1 MIYKWITKAL
11 QEISIV
17 FLSTIVKLKSEQL
30 NCTHFH
36 TANDYNN
43 VSLKKLLYKM
53 LIRSNVIIALLWL
66 SSVGLAWGQV
76 GSTLAEEYYKAGE
89 FEKAANEYA
98 KLLKTDVNWTKLSRY
113 VYSLQK
119 SNKTEEAIKYLRKQQ
134 RTDEP
139 NRAYYE
145 LLTGQ
150 LASQQGD
157 TTQAKVQYTAALQA
171 SKSSVPKL
179 ERIAAAFNEAGEAR
193 WAIRALESAREVGK
207 EPTAYSEDLMAL
219 YRATG
224 QTEKSIDE
232 IITTSKQSD
241 KKETVLAAL
250 QGYINTKDEP
260 LVEKA
265 LYSKIQQEPNELA
278 YNELLI
284 WYFVQKQKFSR
295 ALLQEKA
302 TDKRLKLN
310 GSRVYDLGMLAM
322 NNKEYKT
329 AAEAFEY
336 VTSTYPQGQLY
347 PFARRLVINAREE
360 QVKNTYPVDK
370 AEIRKL
376 ISDYQRMLQEIGT
389 NGKTLEALRS
399 TANLYGNYLDS
410 KDTALTVLDQA
421 IELGKAD
428 KNFVDRCKLD
438 KGDIYLLKGEPWE
451 STLLYSQVE
460 KSQKEELLGYEAK
473 LKNAKLQY
481 FKGSFVA
488 AKDILDVL
496 KLATSR
502 EIANDAEQLSLLIV
516 DNTGMDSTEAA
527 MRWYADTELLL
538 FQNKTDEAVD
548 NLNQMLKKYADH
560 SIVDEVLWLRANT
573 YLKQGK
579 TAEALEDLKKI
590 VASYPNDILGDDA
603 MFTQGKIYEERLKD
617 KQAAMDAYQK
627 VLTQYPGSIFGAEA
641 RKRFRALRGDTVN

>member
-1 MIYKWITKAL
+1 
-11 QEISIV
+11 
-17 FLSTIVKLKSEQL
+17 
-30 NCTHFH
+30 
-36 TANDYNN
+36 
-43 VSLKKLLYKM
+43 M
-53 LIRSNVIIALLWL
+53 LIRSNVVFVLVLMLSTGIAQ
-66 SSVGLAWGQV
+66 GQSGNSAA
-76 GSTLAEEYYKAGE
+76 GSTLAEEYYKVGE
-89 FEKAANEYA
+89 FEKAANEYG
-98 KLLKTDVNWTKLSRY
+98 KLLKVDVTWTRLSRY
-113 VYSLQK
+113 VTSLQK
-119 SNKTEEAIKYLRKQQ
+119 SNKADEALKYLRKQQ
-134 RTDEP
+134 RSDQP

-150 LASQQGD
+150 LATQQGD
-157 TTQAKVQYTAALQA
+157 TTLAANQYAAALQ
-171 SKSSVPKL
+171 SSRSSVGQL
-179 ERIAAAFNEAGEAR
+179 EKIATAFSELGETR
-193 WAIRALESAREVGK
+193 WAIRSLETAREVSRDA
-207 EPTAYSEDLMAL
+207 TSYSEDLMGL

-224 QTEKSIDE
+224 QTEKAIDE
-232 IITTSKQSD
+232 IILTSKQPA

-250 QGYINTKDEP
+250 QGFINTKDEP
-260 LVEKA
+260 IVEKA
-265 LYSKIQQEPNELA
+265 LYAKIQQEPGELA

-284 WYFVQKQKFSR
+284 WYFVQKQKFGR

-310 GSRVYDLGMLAM
+310 GSRVYDLGMLAV

-329 AAEAFEY
+329 AADAFEY
-336 VTSTYPQGQLY
+336 VTTTYPQGQLY

-370 AEIRKL
+370 SEIRKL
-376 ISDYQRMLQEIGT
+376 IGDYQRMLQEIGT
-389 NGKTLEALRS
+389 NVKTLEALRS

-410 KDTALTVLDQA
+410 KDTALTVLDLA
-421 IELGKAD
+421 IDLGKAD
-428 KNFVDRCKLD
+428 RNFVDKCKLD

-473 LKNAKLQY
+473 LKNAKLHY
-481 FKGSFVA
+481 YKGSFTV

-527 MRWYADTELLL
+527 MRWYADVELLL

-548 NLNQMLKKYADH
+548 NLNQMWKKFADH
-560 SIVDEVLWLRANT
+560 SLADEVLWLRANT

-579 TAEALEDLKKI
+579 TTEALEDLKTIIAK
-590 VASYPNDILGDDA
+590 YPNDILGDDA
-603 MFTQGKIYEERLKD
+603 QFMQGKVYEDRLKD

-627 VLTQYPGSIFGAEA
+627 VLTNYPGSIHGAEA
-641 RKRFRALRGDTVN
+641 RKRFRALRGDTLN

>member
-1 MIYKWITKAL
+1 
-11 QEISIV
+11 
-17 FLSTIVKLKSEQL
+17 
-30 NCTHFH
+30 
-36 TANDYNN
+36 
-43 VSLKKLLYKM
+43 M
-53 LIRSNVIIALLWL
+53 LIRSNVIVGLLWL
-66 SSVGLAWGQV
+66 SSIGLVWGQA
-76 GSTLAEEYYKAGE
+76 GATLADEYYKTGE
-89 FEKAANEYA
+89 FEKAANEYG
-98 KLLKTDVNWTKLSRY
+98 KLLKTEVTWARLSRY
-113 VYSLQK
+113 IVSLQK
-119 SNKTEEAIKYLRKQQ
+119 SNKVDDAQKYLRKQQ
-134 RTDEP
+134 RSDEP

-150 LASQQGD
+150 LATQQGD
-157 TTQAKVQYTAALQA
+157 TTQAKTQYTAALQS
-171 SKSSVPKL
+171 SKSSTAKL
-179 ERIAAAFNEAGEAR
+179 EKIATAFTEAGETR
-193 WAIRALESAREVGK
+193 WAIRALEMARDVSK
-207 EPTAYSEDLMAL
+207 EPTAYSEELMGL

-224 QTEKSIDE
+224 QTEKAIDE

-250 QGYINTKDEP
+250 QGFINTKDEP

-265 LYSKIQQEPNELA
+265 LYAKIQQEPNELA

-329 AAEAFEY
+329 AAESFEY

-370 AEIRKL
+370 VEIRKL
-376 ISDYQRMLQEIGT
+376 IGDYERMLQEIGT
-389 NGKTLEALRS
+389 NTKTLEALRS
-399 TANLYGNYLDS
+399 TANLYGNYLDQ
-410 KDTALTVLDQA
+410 KDTALTVLDLA
-421 IELGKAD
+421 IDLGKTD

-481 FKGSFVA
+481 YKGSFA
-488 AKDILDVL
+488 LAKDILDVL

-527 MRWYADTELLL
+527 MRWYADVDLLL
-538 FQNKTDEAVD
+538 FQNKTDEAIE
-548 NLNQMLKKYADH
+548 NLNQMLKKYPDH
-560 SIVDEVLWLRANT
+560 TIVDEVLWLRANT

-579 TAEALEDLKKI
+579 NAEALEDLKKI
-590 VASYPNDILGDDA
+590 VTAYPNDILGDDA

-627 VLTQYPGSIFGAEA
+627 VLTQYPGSIYGAEA

>member
-1 MIYKWITKAL
+1 MAWT
-11 QEISIV
+11 Q
-17 FLSTIVKLKSEQL
+17 SE
-30 NCTHFH
+30 
-36 TANDYNN
+36 A
-43 VSLKKLLYKM
+43 
-53 LIRSNVIIALLWL
+53 
-66 SSVGLAWGQV
+66 
-76 GSTLAEEYYKAGE
+76 TLAEEYYKAGE

-98 KLLKTDVNWTKLSRY
+98 KLLKTEVTWPRLSKY
-113 VYSLQK
+113 VISLQK
-119 SNKTEEAIKYLRKQQ
+119 VDKDEDALKYLRKQQ
-134 RTDEP
+134 RSDEQ
-139 NRAYYE
+139 NRFYYD
-145 LLTGQ
+145 LLIGQ
-150 LASQQGD
+150 LAAQKGD
-157 TTQAKVQYTAALQA
+157 TIQSAAQYNAAIQS
-171 SKSSVPKL
+171 SKSSTARL
-179 ERIAAAFNEAGEAR
+179 EKIAKAFSESGEAR
-193 WAIRALESAREVGK
+193 WAIKSLETAREVGK
-207 EPTAYSEDLMAL
+207 EPAAYSEDLMTL
-219 YRATG
+219 YRSTG
-224 QTEKSIDE
+224 QTEKAIDE
-232 IITTSKQSD
+232 ILTTGKQAD
-241 KKETVLAAL
+241 KKEMVLASL
-250 QGYINTKDEP
+250 QGFINTKEEP

-265 LYSKIQQEPNELA
+265 LYSKIQLEPNELA

-310 GSRVYDLGMLAM
+310 GGKVYDLGMLAL

-336 VTSTYPQGQLY
+336 ITTNYPQGQLY

-370 AEIRKL
+370 TEIRKL

-389 NGKTLEALRS
+389 NAKTLEALRS

-410 KDTALTVLDQA
+410 KDTALTVLDLA
-421 IELGKAD
+421 IDLGKTD

-473 LKNAKLQY
+473 LKNAKLHY
-481 FKGSFVA
+481 YKGDFAVS
-488 AKDILDVL
+488 KDILDVL

-527 MRWYADTELLL
+527 MREYAAVDLLL

-548 NLNQMLKKYADH
+548 KLNQMWTKYADH
-560 SIVDEVLWLRANT
+560 SLADEVLWLRANT
-573 YLKQGK
+573 YMKQGK
-579 TAEALEDLKKI
+579 ESEALEDLKKI
-590 VASYPNDILGDDA
+590 ITTYPNDILGDDA
-603 MFTQGKIYEERLKD
+603 LFTQGKIYEERLKD
-617 KQAAMDAYQK
+617 KQAAMEAYQK
-627 VLTQYPGSIFGAEA
+627 VLTQYPGSIYGAEA
-641 RKRFRALRGDTVN
+641 RKRFRALRGDTIN

>member
-1 MIYKWITKAL
+1 M
-11 QEISIV
+11 SI
-17 FLSTIVKLKSEQL
+17 LRSGQL
-30 NCTHFH
+30 ICSHIH
-36 TANDYNN
+36 IANDYNN
-43 VSLKKLLYKM
+43 VSFKKLLYKM
-53 LIRSNVIIALLWL
+53 LIRSKVVIVLMWLL
-66 SSVGLAWGQV
+66 SVSLAMGQ
-76 GSTLAEEYYKAGE
+76 GEATLAEEYYKAGE

-98 KLLKTDVNWTKLSRY
+98 KLLKTDVTWVRLARY
-113 VYSLQK
+113 VNSLQK
-119 SNKTEEAIKYLRKQQ
+119 SNKADEAAKYLRKQQ
-134 RTDEP
+134 KSDEP
-139 NRAYYE
+139 NRPYYE
-145 LLTGQ
+145 LLLGQ
-150 LASQQGD
+150 MATQQGD
-157 TTQAKVQYTAALQA
+157 TILANNQYNAALQS
-171 SKSSVPKL
+171 SKSSLSKL
-179 ERIAAAFNEAGEAR
+179 EKIASAFNEAGEPR
-193 WAIRALESAREVGK
+193 WAIRSLEMARDVSK
-207 EPTAYSEDLMAL
+207 EPTAYSEDLMGL
-219 YRATG
+219 YRTTG
-224 QTEKSIDE
+224 QTEKAINE

-250 QGYINTKDEP
+250 QSYINTKEEP

-265 LYSKIQQEPNELA
+265 LYTKIQQEPNELA

-329 AAEAFEY
+329 AAESFEY
-336 VTSTYPQGQLY
+336 ITTTYPQGQLY
-347 PFARRLVINAREE
+347 PFARRLVIQAREE

-376 ISDYQRMLQEIGT
+376 IADYQKMLQEIGT
-389 NGKTLEALRS
+389 NVKTLEALRS

-410 KDTALTVLDQA
+410 KDTALTVLDLA
-421 IELGKAD
+421 IDLGKTD

-473 LKNAKLQY
+473 LKNAKLHY
-481 FKGSFVA
+481 YRGNLAV

-527 MRWYADTELLL
+527 MREYASIDLLL
-538 FQNKTDEAVD
+538 FQNKTDEAIEA
-548 NLNQMLKKYADH
+548 LKEMWKKYAEH
-560 SIVDEVLWLRANT
+560 PLADEILWLRANT
-573 YLKQGK
+573 YMKQGK
-579 TAEALEDLKKI
+579 NAEALEDLKTISAK
-590 VASYPNDILGDDA
+590 YPNDILGDDA
-603 MFTQGKIYEERLKD
+603 LFTQAKIYEERLKD
-617 KQAAMDAYQK
+617 KTAAMEAYQK
-627 VLTQYPGSIFGAEA
+627 VLTQYPGSIYGAES
-641 RKRFRALRGDTVN
+641 RKRFRALRGDTLN

>member
-1 MIYKWITKAL
+1 
-11 QEISIV
+11 
-17 FLSTIVKLKSEQL
+17 
-30 NCTHFH
+30 
-36 TANDYNN
+36 
-43 VSLKKLLYKM
+43 M
-53 LIRSNVIIALLWL
+53 LIRSNVIIGLLWL
-66 SSVGLAWGQV
+66 SSIGLVWGQA
-76 GSTLAEEYYKAGE
+76 GATLAEEYYKTGE
-89 FEKAANEYA
+89 FEKAANEYS
-98 KLLKTDVNWTKLSRY
+98 KLLKTEVTWARLSRY
-113 VYSLQK
+113 IVSLQK
-119 SNKTEEAIKYLRKQQ
+119 SNKTDEAQKYLRRQQ
-134 RTDEP
+134 RSDEP

-150 LASQQGD
+150 LATQQGD
-157 TTQAKVQYTAALQA
+157 TTQAKTQYTAALQS
-171 SKSSVPKL
+171 SKSSTAKL
-179 ERIAAAFNEAGEAR
+179 EKIAAAFSEAGETR
-193 WAIRALESAREVGK
+193 WAIRALEMARDVGK
-207 EPTAYSEDLMAL
+207 EPAAYSEELMGL

-224 QTEKSIDE
+224 QTEKAIDE
-232 IITTSKQSD
+232 IIMTSKQSD

-250 QGYINTKDEP
+250 QGFINTKDEP

-265 LYSKIQQEPNELA
+265 LYAKIQQEPNELA

-329 AAEAFEY
+329 AAESFEY

-370 AEIRKL
+370 VEIRKL

-389 NGKTLEALRS
+389 NTKTLEALRS
-399 TANLYGNYLDS
+399 TANLYGNYLDQ
-410 KDTALTVLDQA
+410 KDTALTVLDLA
-421 IELGKAD
+421 IDLGKTD

-473 LKNAKLQY
+473 LKNAKLHY
-481 FKGSFVA
+481 YKGSFTL

-527 MRWYADTELLL
+527 MRWYADVDLLL
-538 FQNKTDEAVD
+538 FQNKTDEAIE
-548 NLNQMLKKYADH
+548 NLNQMLKKYPDH
-560 SIVDEVLWLRANT
+560 TIVDEVLWLRANT
-573 YLKQGK
+573 YLRQGK
-579 TAEALEDLKKI
+579 NAEALEDLKKI
-590 VASYPNDILGDDA
+590 VTAYPNDILGDDA

-627 VLTQYPGSIFGAEA
+627 VLTQYPGSIYGAEA
-641 RKRFRALRGDTVN
+641 RKRFRVLRGDTVN

>member
-1 MIYKWITKAL
+1 
-11 QEISIV
+11 
-17 FLSTIVKLKSEQL
+17 
-30 NCTHFH
+30 
-36 TANDYNN
+36 
-43 VSLKKLLYKM
+43 M

>member
-1 MIYKWITKAL
+1 MW
-11 QEISIV
+11 
-17 FLSTIVKLKSEQL
+17 
-30 NCTHFH
+30 
-36 TANDYNN
+36 
-43 VSLKKLLYKM
+43 LL
-53 LIRSNVIIALLWL
+53 
-66 SSVGLAWGQV
+66 SVGLAWGQA
-76 GSTLAEEYYKAGE
+76 GATLAEEYYKAGE

-98 KLLKTDVNWTKLSRY
+98 KLLKTDVNWPRLSRY
-113 VYSLQK
+113 IYSLQK
-119 SNKTEEAIKYLRKQQ
+119 SNKVEDALKYLRKQQ
-134 RTDEP
+134 RSDEA

-150 LASQQGD
+150 LATQQGD
-157 TTQAKVQYTAALQA
+157 TTQAKVQYTTALQS
-171 SKSSVPKL
+171 SKSSVAKL
-179 ERIAAAFNEAGEAR
+179 EKIAAAFSEAGETR
-193 WAIRALESAREVGK
+193 WTIRSYEMAREVSK
-207 EPTAYSEDLMAL
+207 ESTAYSEELMAL

-224 QTEKSIDE
+224 QTEKAIDE

-241 KKETVLAAL
+241 KKEIVLAAL
-250 QGYINTKDEP
+250 QGYINTKDEA

-265 LYSKIQQEPNELA
+265 LYTKIQQEPNELA

-310 GSRVYDLGMLAM
+310 GSRVYDLGTLAM

-329 AAEAFEY
+329 AADAFEY
-336 VTSTYPQGQLY
+336 ITITYPQGQLY
-347 PFARRLVINAREE
+347 AYARRLVINAREE

-370 AEIRKL
+370 LEIRKL
-376 ISDYQRMLQEIGT
+376 IGDYQRMLQEIGT
-389 NGKTLEALRS
+389 NVKTLEALRS

-410 KDTALTVLDQA
+410 KDTALTVLDLA
-421 IELGKAD
+421 IDLGKTD

-481 FKGSFVA
+481 YKGSFAV

-548 NLNQMLKKYADH
+548 NLNQMLTKYADH

-590 VASYPNDILGDDA
+590 VAAYPNDILGDDA
-603 MFTQGKIYEERLKD
+603 MFSQGKIYEERLKD

-627 VLTQYPGSIFGAEA
+627 VLTQYPGSIHGAEA
-641 RKRFRALRGDTVN
+641 RKRFRALRGDTMN

>member
-1 MIYKWITKAL
+1 
-11 QEISIV
+11 
-17 FLSTIVKLKSEQL
+17 
-30 NCTHFH
+30 
-36 TANDYNN
+36 
-43 VSLKKLLYKM
+43 M
-53 LIRSNVIIALLWL
+53 LIRSKVVIGLMCVL
-66 SSVGLAWGQV
+66 SVGFAWGQT
-76 GSTLAEEYYKAGE
+76 GTTLAEEYYKAGE

-98 KLLKTDVNWTKLSRY
+98 KLLKTDVTWVRLARY
-113 VYSLQK
+113 VNSLQK
-119 SNKTEEAIKYLRKQQ
+119 SNKGEEAAKYLRKQQ
-134 RTDEP
+134 RSDEP

-145 LLTGQ
+145 LLIGQ
-150 LASQQGD
+150 LATQQGD
-157 TTQAKVQYTAALQA
+157 TVQASTQFNAALQS
-171 SKSSVPKL
+171 SKSSVNKL
-179 ERIAAAFNEAGEAR
+179 ERIASAFNEAGEAR
-193 WAIRALESAREVGK
+193 WAVRALETAREVSK
-207 EPTAYSEDLMAL
+207 EPTAYSEDLMSL
-219 YRATG
+219 YKATG
-224 QTEKSIDE
+224 QTEKAINE

-241 KKETVLAAL
+241 KKEQVLAAL
-250 QGYINTKDEP
+250 QGFINTKEEP

-265 LYSKIQQEPNELA
+265 LYTKIQQEPNELA

-302 TDKRLKLN
+302 TDKRMKLN

-322 NNKEYKT
+322 NNKEYKS

-336 VTSTYPQGQLY
+336 ITTTYPQGQLY
-347 PFARRLVINAREE
+347 PFARRLVIQAREE

-376 ISDYQRMLQEIGT
+376 IADYQKMLQEVGT
-389 NGKTLEALRS
+389 NVKTLEALRS

-410 KDTALTVLDQA
+410 KDTALTVLDLA
-421 IELGKAD
+421 IEMGKTD

-473 LKNAKLQY
+473 LKNAKLHY
-481 FKGSFVA
+481 YRGNLAV

-527 MRWYADTELLL
+527 MREYASIDLLL
-538 FQNKTDEAVD
+538 FQNKTDEAIEA
-548 NLNQMLKKYADH
+548 LNGMWKKYAEH
-560 SIVDEVLWLRANT
+560 PLADEILWLRANT
-573 YLKQGK
+573 FLKQGK
-579 TAEALEDLKKI
+579 NAEAMEDLKKI
-590 VASYPNDILGDDA
+590 SLSYASDILGDDA
-603 MFTQGKIYEERLKD
+603 LFTQAKIYEERLKD
-617 KQAAMDAYQK
+617 KTAAMEAYQK
-627 VLTQYPGSIFGAEA
+627 VLTQYPGSIYGAES

>member
-1 MIYKWITKAL
+1 
-11 QEISIV
+11 
-17 FLSTIVKLKSEQL
+17 
-30 NCTHFH
+30 
-36 TANDYNN
+36 
-43 VSLKKLLYKM
+43 M
-53 LIRSNVIIALLWL
+53 LIRSKVIIALLWV

-76 GSTLAEEYYKAGE
+76 GGTLAEEYYKAGE

-98 KLLKTDVNWTKLSRY
+98 RLLKTEVTWARLSRY
-113 VYSLQK
+113 VTSLQK
-119 SNKTEEAIKYLRKQQ
+119 INKNEDALKYLRKQQ
-134 RTDEP
+134 RSDEA

-150 LASQQGD
+150 LATQQGD
-157 TTQAKVQYTAALQA
+157 TTLAKTQYTAAVQS
-171 SKSSVPKL
+171 SKSSITKL
-179 ERIAAAFNEAGEAR
+179 EKLATAFSEAGETR
-193 WAIRALESAREVGK
+193 WAIRALETAREVSK
-207 EPTAYSEDLMAL
+207 DQTSYSEELMAL

-224 QTEKSIDE
+224 QTEKAIDE
-232 IITTSKQSD
+232 IIITSKQSD

-250 QGYINTKDEP
+250 QGFINTKDEP

-265 LYSKIQQEPNELA
+265 LYTKIQQEPNELA

-284 WYFVQKQKFSR
+284 WYFVQKQKFTR

-322 NNKEYKT
+322 NNKEYK
-329 AAEAFEY
+329 AAADAFEY
-336 VTSTYPQGQLY
+336 VTLTYPQGQLY

-360 QVKNTYPVDK
+360 QVKNTYPIDK
-370 AEIRKL
+370 IEIRKL
-376 ISDYQRMLQEIGT
+376 IGDYQRMLQEIGT
-389 NGKTLEALRS
+389 NVKTLEALRS

-410 KDTALTVLDQA
+410 KDTALTVLDLA
-421 IELGKAD
+421 IDLGKTD

-438 KGDIYLLKGEPWE
+438 KGDIYLLKAEPWE

-473 LKNAKLQY
+473 LKNAKLHY
-481 FKGSFVA
+481 YKGNFTVA
-488 AKDILDVL
+488 KELLDVL

-527 MRWYADTELLL
+527 MRWYADVELLL
-538 FQNKTDEAVD
+538 LQNKTDEAVN
-548 NLNQMLKKYADH
+548 NLNQMLTKYADH
-560 SIVDEVLWLRANT
+560 TIIDEVLWLRANT
-573 YLKQGK
+573 YMKQGK
-579 TAEALEDLKKI
+579 NGEALEDLKLI
-590 VASYPNDILGDDA
+590 VSKYPNDILGDDA
-603 MFTQGKIYEERLKD
+603 LFMQAKIYEERLKD
-617 KQAAMDAYQK
+617 KTAAMEAYQK
-627 VLTQYPGSIFGAEA
+627 VLTQYPGSIYGAEA